1 MLQQRQIAWPAYF
14 VAASLSIIPPVDT
27 VLQIVPLR
35 LGDPRW
41 RFGAFGLLSNA
52 MMIPMVGLLIAFV
65 VSSYFEHR
73 VFQRILGVIAA
84 AIAAAAL
91 IGLGLFALDVLQ
103 VQGDVKPT
111 GRTAFYVAGSTASI
125 KAILGIMTLTG
136 FAWTAFRAPKKQ
148 KDAPLPSGAMIIG
161 GNKKRSS
168 VVAPVSLDVSTPTAA
183 TPAVAPQGADAE

>member
-1 MLQQRQIAWPAYF
+1 MLQQRQIAWPAYL

-27 VLQIVPLR
+27 VLQIIPFR

-52 MMIPMVGLLIAFV
+52 MMIPMIGLLIAFV

-73 VFQRILGVIAA
+73 TFQRILGVVAA
-84 AIAAAAL
+84 VVGVAAL

-103 VQGDVKPT
+103 VQRDVKPT
-111 GRTAFYVAGSTASI
+111 GRIAFYVAGSTASI
-125 KAILGIMTLTG
+125 KAILGIVTLSG

-148 KDAPLPSGAMIIG
+148 KQATPAPGAMIIG
-161 GNKKRSS
+161 GGKKRAS
-168 VVAPVSLDVSTPTAA
+168 VVAPSLDSPTAA
-183 TPAVAPQGADAE
+183 VSAQQGADAE